1 MVSVVKV
8 ASTHGCGPCRQGF
21 DSPRSPEGDD
31 EPPSKN
37 KRRESYHLLRASTWV
52 SGLGADV
59 HGGILI
65 FKGGHFRLVVAPVNS
80 SVDCI
85 CNL

>member
-1 MVSVVKV
+1 MKK
-8 ASTHGCGPCRQGF
+8 F
-21 DSPRSPEGDD
+21 DGSLPDAGAVPATSSNDD

-37 KRRESYHLLRASTWV
+37 KRRESYHLLRAPTRV